1 MKVRTY
7 VSIAVLIVAAMII
20 TGSGA
25 TGKNDYVATDKEELY
40 GTWVNPDI
48 LVQKK
53 IIYPDGKDETF
64 YSKSAVN
71 PFVTGQI
78 TIIKKWNDRKGS
90 AYYHCTWSSNVE
102 PSTQYLLVRISDSG
116 NAMEIVSSPIDFPK
130 KVDPNDLDYVIR
142 YRQE

>member
-1 MKVRTY
+1 MKARTY
-7 VSIAVLIVAAMII
+7 ASILCFVLAVLFI

-25 TGKNDYVATDKEELY
+25 TEKNAYVATDKEELY
-40 GTWVNPDI
+40 GTWVNLDI

-78 TIIKKWNDRKGS
+78 TIIKKWTDRKGDI
-90 AYYHCTWSSNVE
+90 YYHCTWSSNVE
-102 PSTQYLLVRISDSG
+102 PSTQYWLIRISDSG
-116 NAMEIVSSPIDFPK
+116 NVVEIVSSPIDFPN
-130 KVDPNDLDYVIR
+130 KVDPNDLDYGIR
-142 YRQE
+142 YCQE